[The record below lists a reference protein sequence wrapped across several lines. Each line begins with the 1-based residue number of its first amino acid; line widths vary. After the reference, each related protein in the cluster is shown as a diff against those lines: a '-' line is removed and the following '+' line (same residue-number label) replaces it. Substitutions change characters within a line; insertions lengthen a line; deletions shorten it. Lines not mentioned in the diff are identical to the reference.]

1 MGTGRLCSVY
11 LCMPSTRSGEPP
23 EIRVPATASPW
34 VRLQPPSQPQ
44 KARRTAARG
53 PAAESVLEHAVVRI
67 PFHPC
72 CALLYSCSVSMSD
85 ISDDEDRS
93 RMAADRRARFS
104 VADVTAVEIQEE
116 SAVFVAADKR
126 INVLKEDLLLPS
138 TKAAKILCLYLLTDG
153 LVPNADRAKAAVWR
167 ENMCVM
173 AARTAARQLSQAQIK
188 EIAEGVGVSEAEV
201 LQGPLALAKQWQ
213 AAVQAVT
220 CASGPSAVFLA
231 SLDAAELQRMAA
243 SDRWAPL
250 LRRLSPNVHPL
261 GPPTVERLT
270 AASRTQLRQPEGASS
285 AEDVTARDKL
295 LQLYSALK
303 KDLPLTDDELAHV
316 RDEMLAVYA
325 ALGRSDEA
333 MPLLDDAV
341 DEMQV
346 LGYLNRL
353 EDLTGHHIRRAA
365 TEVTRH
371 LVPCL
376 AGIRQQ
382 RRRLDRAARDRRAGS
397 PETKRARTDHRA
409 AMDVDAGTSDKPH
422 AVVSVEEL
430 RRMWEQQA
438 AAEKAQTDA
447 NSGQREP
454 TSGNE
459 KDRHSESSSL
469 EMQAKQSAAQKG
481 TVRVLGHERDDAQLV
496 FDEVGGSLGGLTV
509 VALTGFKGADV
520 ADVVQEVRYLFRHS
534 TYNTMWGS
542 FVEACDKTSKRQTVL
557 LVADEESVDEI
568 LKGRQEAI
576 LRLRGSRHDII
587 VQQRE
592 GARILIDVSHRMPH
606 PPKGSAAPTE
616 TIDVSQLAYEGV
628 SVDYSTLPP
637 YSIRQPYVS
646 LWGHGHSERPCGQV
660 VYDDLSDPRLGG
672 RLREAQREMAHH
684 FGGWVTAGT
693 TTLRQ
698 SVGSSVQV
706 KGAARSRK
714 VQTHEWMEAMS
725 AEGALRPMDFG
736 ADVRHS
742 IVLIQRAFR
751 ERRAVRKHGKK
762 ASPGVALRLL
772 HEHSWWGMHP
782 PPEEMG
788 ALERTG
794 AAEWHVDR
802 GVCGL
807 DAQPERLGARRV
819 QWLAQGSES
828 ADLKPGEPRVA
839 GVYRCGKTVFQLQ
852 MDAAWDAAHGVL
864 SYWMPGVSGGPAPWG
879 CLHWYR

>member
-1 MGTGRLCSVY
+1 
-11 LCMPSTRSGEPP
+11 
-23 EIRVPATASPW
+23 
-34 VRLQPPSQPQ
+34 
-44 KARRTAARG
+44 
-53 PAAESVLEHAVVRI
+53 
-67 PFHPC
+67 
-72 CALLYSCSVSMSD
+72 MSD
-85 ISDDEDRS
+85 ISDDDDRS
-93 RMAADRRARFS
+93 RLAADRRARFS
-104 VADVTAVEIQEE
+104 VAGVTAVEIQEE

-153 LVPNADRAKAAVWR
+153 LIPNADRAKAAVWR
-167 ENMCVM
+167 ENTCVM

-188 EIAEGVGVSEAEV
+188 EIAEGVGVSEVEV

-220 CASGPSAVFLA
+220 RASGPNAVFLA
-231 SLDAAELQRMAA
+231 SLDGAELQRMAA

-261 GPPTVERLT
+261 GPPAADRLT

-303 KDLPLTDDELAHV
+303 RDLPLTDDELAHV

-333 MPLLDDAV
+333 MPLLDDVV
-341 DEMQV
+341 DDMQV
-346 LGYLNRL
+346 LRYLGRL
-353 EDLTGHHIRRAA
+353 EDLTGHHIRCAA
-365 TEVTRH
+365 TKVTQH

-376 AGIRQQ
+376 ASIRQQ
-382 RRRLDRAARDRRAGS
+382 RRRLDRAAQDRHAGS
-397 PETKRARTDHRA
+397 PENKRARTDHRA
-409 AMDVDAGTSDKPH
+409 AMDVDAGTSGDKPH
-422 AVVSVEEL
+422 AVNSVEQL

-438 AAEKAQTDA
+438 AVEKAQTDA

-454 TSGNE
+454 TKGNE
-459 KDRHSESSSL
+459 KDRHSGSSSL
-469 EMQAKQSAAQKG
+469 EMQAKQSAAQRG
-481 TVRVLGHERDDAQLV
+481 TVRVLGHERDDTQLV

-520 ADVVQEVRYLFRHS
+520 ADVVQEVGYLFRHN

-542 FVEACDKTSKRQTVL
+542 FVEACNKTNKRQTVL

-587 VQQRE
+587 VQRRE

-646 LWGHGHSERPCGQV
+646 LWGHGHSERPGAQV
-660 VYDDLSDPRLGG
+660 VYDDLSDPRLGD

-698 SVGSSVQV
+698 SVGGSVQV
-706 KGAARSRK
+706 RGAARSR
-714 VQTHEWMEAMS
+714 
-725 AEGALRPMDFG
+725 
-736 ADVRHS
+736 
-742 IVLIQRAFR
+742 
-751 ERRAVRKHGKK
+751 
-762 ASPGVALRLL
+762 
-772 HEHSWWGMHP
+772 
-782 PPEEMG
+782 
-788 ALERTG
+788 
-794 AAEWHVDR
+794 
-802 GVCGL
+802 
-807 DAQPERLGARRV
+807 RV
-819 QWLAQGSES
+819 
-828 ADLKPGEPRVA
+828 
-839 GVYRCGKTVFQLQ
+839 
-852 MDAAWDAAHGVL
+852 
-864 SYWMPGVSGGPAPWG
+864 
-879 CLHWYR
+879 